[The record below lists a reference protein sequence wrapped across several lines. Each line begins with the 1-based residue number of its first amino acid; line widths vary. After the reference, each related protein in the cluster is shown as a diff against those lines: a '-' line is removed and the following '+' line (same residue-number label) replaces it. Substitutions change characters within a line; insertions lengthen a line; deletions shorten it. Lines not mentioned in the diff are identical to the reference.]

1 MLNELAEKKEKQRD
15 EFEINNQLKIQEMF
29 RSGVMIQLQELD

>member
-15 EFEINNQLKIQEMF
+15 QFEISNQLKIQEMF
-29 RSGVMIQLQELD
+29 RSGVMV

>member
-15 EFEINNQLKIQEMF
+15 EFEINNQFKIQEMF